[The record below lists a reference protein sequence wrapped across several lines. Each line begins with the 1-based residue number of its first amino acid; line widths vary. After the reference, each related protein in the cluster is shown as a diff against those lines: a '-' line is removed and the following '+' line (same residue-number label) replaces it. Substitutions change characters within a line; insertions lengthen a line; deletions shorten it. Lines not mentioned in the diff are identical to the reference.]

1 MSGKDHE
8 HQGEGEGHKK
18 AHKSH
23 APHGGGHEE
32 GHEGAPEWLISF
44 ADNVMLQMGFFV
56 ILLAMNMGPKS
67 SSSVG
72 GQPSDTPRDYAH
84 SGEFYDFIIAIREGF
99 NNPVDIL
106 STDPKDAPL
115 IRRIKER
122 QGGPADQDAPRGDHE
137 KVQSVRPSDLTSLGA
152 AVPFEDGSDLLSASA
167 REVIADIAQRLRGL
181 NWVVELRGHAS
192 PSEGLRDPDRGLTLS
207 YRRAL
212 AVRQVLLE
220 HGVRREQ
227 MRIVAIGDGNRVVP
241 RTYDREKDRANQRV
255 EVVVTNEALPPDAF
269 AAPASP

>member
-1 MSGKDHE
+1 MGGKDHE
-8 HQGEGEGHKK
+8 NHAEAEGHKK
-18 AHKSH
+18 PHRRHAHH
-23 APHGGGHEE
+23 AGGHDEH
-32 GHEGAPEWLISF
+32 HEGAPEWLISF

-72 GQPSDTPRDYAH
+72 GQPSDTPRDHAQA
-84 SGEFYDFIIAIREGF
+84 GEFYDFVIAIREGF
-99 NNPVDIL
+99 NNPVNLL

-122 QGGPADQDAPRGDHE
+122 QGGPADQEAPRGDHE
-137 KVQSVRPSDLTSLGA
+137 KVQAVRPSDLTSLGA
-152 AVPFEDGSDLLSASA
+152 MVPFEDGSDLLSASA
-167 REVIADIAQRLRGL
+167 RDVIADIAQRLRGL

-207 YRRAL
+207 YQRAL
-212 AVRQVLLE
+212 AVRRVLLE

-227 MRIVAIGDGNRVVP
+227 MRVVAIGDGNRVVP
-241 RTYDREKDRANQRV
+241 RTYDREKDRVNQRV

-269 AAPASP
+269 AAPQQP